1 MALKNSVRLV
11 GNVGNDITLEKTTND
26 NKYVQIS
33 LAINNKIKNS
43 NGELEEKTSWFRC
56 VAWNKTAELVN
67 EFVNKGDEIIIDG
80 FLNSNTY
87 EKEGEKR
94 TAVEVVVNE
103 FYLTK
108 KNK

>member
-11 GNVGNDITLEKTTND
+11 GNVGNDITLEKTDNG

-33 LAINNKIKNS
+33 LAINNKVKNS
-43 NGELEEKTSWFRC
+43 KGEKEDKTSWFRC
-56 VAWNKTAELVN
+56 VAWNKTAELIN
-67 EFVNKGDEIIIDG
+67 EFVNKGDEVIIEG
-80 FLNSNTY
+80 FLNSNVY

-94 TAVEVVVNE
+94 TTVEVVINE